1 MVGTAYSLTI
11 PLASVSPSSVR
22 LYSEPINVHMPS
34 CVCRGVCVCVCVYVC
49 VSGSPSVK
57 EEVPGQGIGRDTLS
71 ITKQLILQTSI
82 TPFSGQAL

>member
-1 MVGTAYSLTI
+1 MGTACSLPI
-11 PLASVSPSSVR
+11 PLASVSPLSVH

-34 CVCRGVCVCVCVYVC
+34 CVSRGVCVCVCVCVC

-71 ITKQLILQTSI
+71 ITKPLILQTSV